1 MPHDQRT
8 PIKRPHENGT
18 EASAAADVS
27 AEAAETL
34 ASSARPAGSI
44 GLDRI
49 GASRLLAGD
58 ALFITD
64 ERQRIRSWSSGAQ
77 RVLGF
82 SADEVLGRRCYE
94 IVMGREPEGHPV
106 CSEACPVTRN
116 ARHGRGTAAYDV
128 LSKARDG
135 SSRHLSTSV
144 LVLEEKRG
152 SFRVIHL
159 MHESVANAGP
169 AGLGAASS
177 GQVGTPSATS
187 ADDERRVQAEPL
199 TRRELE
205 VLRLFA
211 RGSSLQEIAD
221 ALSITILTARNHA
234 TNIQHKLGVKNR
246 LQMVLEG
253 MRRGLI

>member
-1 MPHDQRT
+1 M
-8 PIKRPHENGT
+8 
-18 EASAAADVS
+18 
-27 AEAAETL
+27 
-34 ASSARPAGSI
+34 
-44 GLDRI
+44 GLDRV
-49 GASRLLAGD
+49 GSGRLLAGD

-64 ERQRIRSWSSGAQ
+64 EHQRIRSWSAGAQ

-82 SADEVLGRRCYE
+82 APEEVVGRRCYE

-128 LSKARDG
+128 LGRTRDG
-135 SSRHLSTSV
+135 STRHLSTSV

-159 MHESVANAGP
+159 MHEAPAMGVAP
-169 AGLGAASS
+169 AGHLPAPNDLPD
-177 GQVGTPSATS
+177 Q
-187 ADDERRVQAEPL
+187 ADEEGRVARAEAL

-211 RGSSLQEIAD
+211 QGCSLQDVAET
-221 ALSITILTARNHA
+221 LSITALTARNHA
-234 TNIQHKLGVKNR
+234 TNIQHKLGAKNR

-253 MRRGLI
+253 IRRGLI

>member
-1 MPHDQRT
+1 M
-8 PIKRPHENGT
+8 
-18 EASAAADVS
+18 
-27 AEAAETL
+27 
-34 ASSARPAGSI
+34 

-49 GASRLLAGD
+49 GSSRLLAGD
-58 ALFITD
+58 ALFVTD
-64 ERQRIRSWSSGAQ
+64 ERQRIRSWSAGAQ
-77 RVLGF
+77 RALGF
-82 SADEVLGRRCYE
+82 SAEEVVGRRCYE

-106 CSEACPVTRN
+106 CSDACPVTRN

-128 LSKARDG
+128 LARTRDG
-135 SSRHLSTSV
+135 SARHLSTSV

-159 MHESVANAGP
+159 MHEAAAGTVA
-169 AGLGAASS
+169 
-177 GQVGTPSATS
+177 GTPAARLPV
-187 ADDERRVQAEPL
+187 ADVPADVDAEDERLAQAEPL

-211 RGSSLQEIAD
+211 RGSSLQQVAD
-221 ALSITILTARNHA
+221 TLSISVLTARNHA
-234 TNIQHKLGVKNR
+234 TNIQHKLGAKNR